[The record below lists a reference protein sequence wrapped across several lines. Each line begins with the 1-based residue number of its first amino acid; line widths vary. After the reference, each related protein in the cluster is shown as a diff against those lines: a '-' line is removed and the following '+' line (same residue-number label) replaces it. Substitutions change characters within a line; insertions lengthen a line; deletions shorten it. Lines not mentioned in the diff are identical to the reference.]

1 MITNKGKSMST
12 DLRQQCDFLLSG
24 HLEPTPAQTF
34 AQMAHWC
41 ETNNVTHDSYGDG
54 EFIESFEKK
63 VADLLGY
70 EAAVFVITGTMNQPT
85 ALEIACQERRNP
97 VVAMH
102 ESSHIMRHE
111 RQGYQLQNRFS
122 VLPVGNVFRTW
133 NVDDLKAWPDE
144 IAAALYELPMREIG
158 GQLPEWEE
166 LEAIKQYCKEQSIHL
181 HMDGARLWECGAYYQ
196 KPYREIAKGFDSA
209 YVSLYKGL
217 NGLGGSLLLGD
228 KAFVAKASA
237 WMKRQGGNVY
247 HRTPY
252 VVSAAMQFDERLE
265 LMPALYERTKQVYQI
280 LQDYPQFT
288 VNPQQPQ
295 VNMLHLYLPVNYEDG
310 IIVRDNIAKKHKIWI
325 GSPAISELPNQCK
338 IEWYVGDNLL
348 NLPDH
353 ELIDILDFI
362 SEELI

>member
-1 MITNKGKSMST
+1 
-12 DLRQQCDFLLSG
+12 
-24 HLEPTPAQTF
+24 
-34 AQMAHWC
+34 
-41 ETNNVTHDSYGDG
+41 
-54 EFIESFEKK
+54 
-63 VADLLGY
+63 
-70 EAAVFVITGTMNQPT
+70 
-85 ALEIACQERRNP
+85 
-97 VVAMH
+97 
-102 ESSHIMRHE
+102 
-111 RQGYQLQNRFS
+111 
-122 VLPVGNVFRTW
+122 
-133 NVDDLKAWPDE
+133 
-144 IAAALYELPMREIG
+144 
-158 GQLPEWEE
+158 
-166 LEAIKQYCKEQSIHL
+166 
-181 HMDGARLWECGAYYQ
+181 MDGARLWECGAYYQ
-196 KPYREIAKGFDSA
+196 KPYSEIAKGFDSA

-265 LMPALYERTKQVYQI
+265 LMPSLFERTKQIYQI
-280 LQDYPQFT
+280 LLDYPQFT

-295 VNMLHLYLPVNYEDG
+295 VNMLHLYLPVSYEDG

-325 GSPAISELPNQCK
+325 GNPAISELPNQCK